1 MFWLQIVL
9 HNVDCTLASSLI
21 INNRFLL
28 LINYYRWKK
37 KLFKLIWKKG
47 PFVELHFIQTNW
59 IKLQNNITGIP
70 LKK

>member
-9 HNVDCTLASSLI
+9 HNVDCTSLI

-28 LINYYRWKK
+28 LINNYRWKK
-37 KLFKLIWKKG
+37 TFQFDVKKG
-47 PFVELHFIQTNW
+47 PPVESQFIQTNW